1 MNKETLTLIG
11 RIVSVNA
18 ADQSVLFESTES
30 PNRIRVY
37 ADNKVFKAIDH
48 VLTRA
53 WFNGGK
59 TKKIIGTFYIQG
71 KVLTGF
77 AKGERKSLAERYPA
91 LTALVERENRELQ
104 GK

>member
-1 MNKETLTLIG
+1 MNKETLKVIG

-30 PNRIRVY
+30 PNRIRAY
-37 ADNKVFKAIDH
+37 AGNKVFKAIDH
-48 VLTRA
+48 VLTGS

-77 AKGERKSLAERYPA
+77 AKGERKSLAERYSA
-91 LTALVERENRELQ
+91 LTALVGRELQ
-104 GK
+104 AK